1 MTPAPAIRMSGV
13 GKRYVK
19 YQDAPM
25 FISRMVRLR
34 ARTRRSTLWAL
45 RGVDLEI
52 GRGECVGVVGRNG
65 SGKSTML
72 RMLAGVTAPTE
83 GRVAVRGRIAPL
95 ISVGVGFHHELTG
108 RENVYV
114 NGTVLGLSRSQIDER
129 FDEIVDFAQVGPF
142 IDTPVKFYSSGMF
155 VRLGFAV
162 AISAEPDVL
171 LVDEVLAVGDLA
183 FQIKCFERMRAIR
196 DRGTTVVVVSHNLN
210 AIRILCPRSL
220 VVHDGS
226 VRYDGDTD
234 EALSLYHQLLA
245 EEQDRDSGPLDT
257 RPEGIRPDARFD
269 PIDIIGADGSPTAH
283 LRTGEPVRFRM
294 GVHFDRPIADPLLKL
309 RILSESGV
317 TVFEQSEPFDGTVYG
332 PGDHAVFEAELDLTL
347 GTGSYTASAVI
358 LTQHDYVPR
367 AVPAPG
373 ALFFVSG
380 RPVSTGLVD
389 LDARFRAVGG
399 VPEPDPR

>member
-1 MTPAPAIRMSGV
+1 MSTPPAIRMTGV

-19 YQDAPM
+19 YQDTPM

-34 ARTRRSTLWAL
+34 ARTQRSTLWAL
-45 RGVDLEI
+45 RGVDVEV
-52 GRGECVGVVGRNG
+52 GQGECVGVVGRNG

-83 GRVAVRGRIAPL
+83 GRVTVRGRIAPL

-114 NGTVLGLSRSQIDER
+114 NGTVLGLTRSEIDRR
-129 FDEIVDFAQVGPF
+129 FDEIVEFAQVEEF

-162 AISAEPDVL
+162 AISADPQVL

-220 VVHDGS
+220 VVHDGQL
-226 VRYDGDTD
+226 RFDGDTD

-245 EEQDRDSGPLDT
+245 DEQRHSGPLDT
-257 RPEGIRPDARFD
+257 RPEGIQPDARLE
-269 PIDIIGADGSPTAH
+269 PIEILGPDGEPTAH
-283 LRTGEPVRFRM
+283 LRTGEPVRFRV
-294 GVHFDRPIADPLLKL
+294 GVHFDRPIADPVLQL
-309 RILSESGV
+309 RILSENGV
-317 TVFEQSEPFDGTVYG
+317 TVCGEGHAFDGNSYG
-332 PGDHAVFEAELDLTL
+332 PGDYEVFEADLDLRL
-347 GTGSYTASAVI
+347 ATGSYSATANL

-367 AVPAPG
+367 AVPSAG

-380 RPVSTGLVD
+380 RPESTGLVD
-389 LDARFRAVGG
+389 LAPRFRAGTG
-399 VPEPDPR
+399 VPELGPR